1 VILEIRGE
9 KVKKESYYE
18 VIIKT
23 KDKTR
28 KEKIEDLKQLKE
40 LLQPYIK
47 EKIEVELHEKGK
59 TK

>member
-1 VILEIRGE
+1 MILEIRGE
-9 KVKKESYYE
+9 KVDKYYE

-28 KEKIEDLKQLKE
+28 KEKIEDLKQLRE
-40 LLQPYIK
+40 LLQPYIE

>member
-1 VILEIRGE
+1 MILEIRGE
-9 KVKKESYYE
+9 KVDKYYE

-40 LLQPYIK
+40 LLQPYIE

>member
-1 VILEIRGE
+1 MILEIRGE
-9 KVKKESYYE
+9 KVDKYYE

-23 KDKTR
+23 KDKTI
-28 KEKIEDLKQLKE
+28 KEQIEELKQLKE
-40 LLQPYIK
+40 LLQPYIE

>member
-1 VILEIRGE
+1 MILEIRGE
-9 KVKKESYYE
+9 KVDKYYE
-18 VIIKT
+18 VIIKI

-47 EKIEVELHEKGK
+47 EKIEVELHERGK
-59 TK
+59 KK

>member
-1 VILEIRGE
+1 MD
-9 KVKKESYYE
+9 KYYE

-23 KDKTR
+23 KDKTI
-28 KEKIEDLKQLKE
+28 KEQIEELKQLKE
-40 LLQPYIK
+40 LLQPYIE

>member
-1 VILEIRGE
+1 MILEIRGE
-9 KVKKESYYE
+9 KVDKYYE

-28 KEKIEDLKQLKE
+28 KEKIEDLKQLRE
-40 LLQPYIK
+40 LLMPYYN